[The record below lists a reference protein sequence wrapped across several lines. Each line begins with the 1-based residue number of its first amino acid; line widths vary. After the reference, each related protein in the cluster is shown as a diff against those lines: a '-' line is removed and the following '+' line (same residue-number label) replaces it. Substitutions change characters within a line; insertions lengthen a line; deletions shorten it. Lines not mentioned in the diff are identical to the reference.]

1 MTVSRPQSVCSFSS
15 PYVPGGH
22 WQALPE
28 RLQNR
33 TTTTLLNTKKNHDFQ
48 MKIAGPSPEAIT
60 QTQHDLEKDG

>member
-22 WQALPE
+22 WQALQK

-33 TTTTLLNTKKNHDFQ
+33 TTTTLLNTNKDQDFQ
-48 MKIAGPSPEAIT
+48 MKIARPSTEAMT

>member
-22 WQALPE
+22 WQAPEE
-28 RLQNR
+28 RLQNG
-33 TTTTLLNTKKNHDFQ
+33 TTATLLNTNKNHDFQ
-48 MKIAGPSPEAIT
+48 MKRAGPSPEAMK